1 MSSKQTDE
9 AYAHMKEAYAQAS
22 KAMTETSKAAEK
34 MTEASAHWVAAQ
46 ASKAMAEASK
56 AAERMKEASAQ
67 WETAHSQWQ
76 NNPGARPRS
85 QRPRRLVVPP
95 AVAVRRVRGL
105 HRPAAC
111 GHGRRRPWRL
121 E

>member
-1 MSSKQTDE
+1 MAE
-9 AYAHMKEAYAQAS
+9 A
-22 KAMTETSKAAEK
+22 SKAAEK

-76 NNPGARPRS
+76 TVQARAQEASAQWRRSIERVLAAIKDRAPR
-85 QRPRRLVVPP
+85 P
-95 AVAVRRVRGL
+95 
-105 HRPAAC
+105 
-111 GHGRRRPWRL
+111 
-121 E
+121 